1 MGRREYGV
9 CVCKIKIQAQSYEVK
24 EPVPGLLKPDVHIC
38 FMGSKSPR
46 AYKLHTHI
54 QVAIVR
60 LCPWIEGTKF
70 CLLRLGGS
78 KEIRVQRLGT
88 RPSLVVSS
96 CNDTHTRFESILTP
110 SV

>member
-1 MGRREYGV
+1 
-9 CVCKIKIQAQSYEVK
+9 VCKIKIQAQSYEVK

>member
-78 KEIRVQRLGT
+78 IYL
-88 RPSLVVSS
+88 SSS
-96 CNDTHTRFESILTP
+96 CHPFHLKETVLRVLL
-110 SV
+110 